1 MPARAARFLCALLI
15 AFASM
20 PAFAAS
26 RVVVVPIVLSS
37 SGAQTSFF
45 TTELA
50 FTNRGTTDATMTL
63 AYTNAFG
70 GANGSVQQTLRAG
83 AQTIVQDAIVYLQN
97 LGIPVGSSGNRGGT
111 LRVTFDGLSA
121 DDAGAVTARTT
132 TAVPG
137 GRAGLAYSGLDPS
150 RLLSA
155 PVVLCGLRQ
164 NLTDRSN
171 VAVIHGGAPSGG
183 DITLRLTVVSGDPA
197 NPLTR
202 VLPDI
207 PLPPGG
213 FSQISGI
220 LTSNG
225 LNLANAWVKVE
236 RVSGT
241 ALFYAYGVVNDQ
253 ANSDGSFVPPA
264 PFAPPDAIGRLTL
277 PAIVE
282 TSVFNSELVL
292 TNFGAT
298 ARHLV
303 LTYRTSAVPGGA
315 VTLGLDLAPNEQQI
329 LSNFVQL
336 LRDRGVLAVPQGPTF
351 TGALFVSDDTGDL
364 RGLGVG
370 ARTSTPGGGG
380 RYGLFYT
387 AVPDPAEAVYTAWHY
402 GLRQDAENRTNLAFV
417 NTGAVD
423 SSECVLRLDL
433 YDGDDGHLAG
443 TADNVTVPAGG
454 FLQLNQVLSTY
465 APGVSNG
472 YGLVTKKTGLNP
484 YISYT
489 VVNDGGSPGQ
499 RSGDGAF
506 AQSEACSPKVTV
518 DMTTIY
524 SLQQSLPTYT
534 GTCFTPNSNM
544 SIANF
549 SGFFEPCR
557 GIIIVPGTTHPV
569 DANGNFRFRLPPTA
583 FAFTLVTGTW
593 SLYFADVGGKV
604 NPITFDVVSGG
615 AANTYVTAAAV
626 RVSLS
631 ARGAGEVGS
640 GTAAATRDGPEL
652 EPPGQFFSIWR
663 TDVQFSITG
672 ATPNRTYTVFFKALG
687 ICTSVGAATND
698 SQTRSFGTVTADA
711 SGNAT
716 GYLHTYIRAKG
727 APGYFD
733 PIFSLTT
740 DGSPPLTTNLAYQ
753 ATFSTVNLLKP
764 CDLGLCTP

>member
-1 MPARAARFLCALLI
+1 MPGRAARSLCALVF

-20 PAFAAS
+20 PALAAT

-37 SGAQTSFF
+37 SGAQSSFF

-70 GANGSVQQTLRAG
+70 GANGSFQQTLRAG
-83 AQTIVQDAIVYLQN
+83 AQTIVPDAIVYLLG
-97 LGIPVGSSGNRGGT
+97 LGIPVGTSGNRGGT

-137 GRAGLAYSGLDPS
+137 GRAGLAYGGLDPS

-171 VAVIHGGAPSGG
+171 VAVIHGGAPSDGA
-183 DITLRLTVVSGDPA
+183 ITLRLTVVSGDPA
-197 NPLTR
+197 SPLTR

-207 PLPPGG
+207 PLSPGG
-213 FSQISGI
+213 FAQISGI
-220 LTSNG
+220 LSSNG
-225 LNLANAWVKVE
+225 LNLTNAWVKVE

-241 ALFYAYGVVNDQ
+241 AAFYAYGVVNDQ

-264 PFAPPDAIGRLTL
+264 PFVLPDAIARLTL

-282 TSVFNSELVL
+282 TSAFNSELVL
-292 TNFGAT
+292 TNFGTA

-303 LTYRTSAVPGGA
+303 LTYRTSAVPGGS
-315 VTLGLDLAPNEQQI
+315 VTLTVDLAPNEQQI
-329 LSNFVQL
+329 LTNFVQL
-336 LRDRGVLAVPQGPTF
+336 LRDRGALTVPQGPTF
-351 TGALFVSDDTGDL
+351 TGALFVSDSTGDL
-364 RGLGVG
+364 RGVGVG

-387 AVPDPAEAVYTAWHY
+387 AVPGPAEAVYTAWHY
-402 GLRQDAENRTNLAFV
+402 GLRQDGENRTNLAFV

-423 SSECVLRLDL
+423 STDCILRLDL
-433 YDGDDGHLAG
+433 YDGDTGHLAG

-454 FLQLNQVLSTY
+454 FLQLNGVLSTY

-472 YGLVTKKTGLNP
+472 YSRVTKKTGANP

-506 AQSEACSPKVTV
+506 AQSEACSPNVTV

-534 GTCFTPNSNM
+534 GTCFTPNSNVF
-544 SIANF
+544 INQF
-549 SGFFEPCR
+549 SLFSEPCR
-557 GIIIVPGTTHPV
+557 ALIIVVPGTSRPV
-569 DANGNFRFRLPPTA
+569 DANGSFQFQLPPTIFT
-583 FAFTLVTGTW
+583 FALVTGDWTNT
-593 SLYFADVGGKV
+593 FVDVGGKQV
-604 NPITFDVVSGG
+604 PITFHVVSGG
-615 AANTYVTAAAV
+615 AANTLVKAGDTRVAMTA
-626 RVSLS
+626 RIGSES
-631 ARGAGEVGS
+631 GS
-640 GTAAATRDGPEL
+640 GTAVMTQLKPVVDI
-652 EPPGQFFSIWR
+652 PGSTGTSR
-663 TDVQFSITG
+663 GDVLYTVTG
-672 ATPNRTYTVFFKALG
+672 AQPNRTYTVFLKGFGL
-687 ICTSVGAATND
+687 CTSLGTATSD
-698 SQTRSFGTVTADA
+698 PSTRSFGTVTSDA
-711 SGNAT
+711 SGNVS
-716 GYLHTYIRAKG
+716 GYLHTYLRDSG
-727 APGYFD
+727 ATGYYA
-733 PIFSLTT
+733 PILSLTT
-740 DGSPPLTTNLAYQ
+740 DGGVPLSTNTAYQ
-753 ATFSTVNLLKP
+753 ATFTIVNAWRAP
-764 CDLGLCTP
+764 VF